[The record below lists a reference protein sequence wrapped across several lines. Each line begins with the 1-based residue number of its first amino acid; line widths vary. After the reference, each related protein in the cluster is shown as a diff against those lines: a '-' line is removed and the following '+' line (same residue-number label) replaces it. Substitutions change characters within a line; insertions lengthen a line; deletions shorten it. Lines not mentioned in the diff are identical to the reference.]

1 MNRVVMV
8 VVVVDWT
15 DGARVE
21 RRGGECV
28 HNKASPS
35 LGIYEIRSKTNKYLM
50 EVENAKILPTQE
62 SLSSD
67 TS

>member
-15 DGARVE
+15 DSARVE
-21 RRGGECV
+21 RRGGERV

-50 EVENAKILPTQE
+50 EVENAKILPTQD